1 MRRHWRIRREVRAT
15 PDGDRRWDRAYQ
27 ELLTWTRP
35 GVAAATILV
44 SEREA
49 REVAHAR
56 SDLRTGLDA
65 AAGAG
70 TDD

>member
-1 MRRHWRIRREVRAT
+1 MKRQWRIRRDLLAI

-27 ELLTWTRP
+27 ELLNWTRP
-35 GVAAATILV
+35 DVAAPTMLA

-49 REVAHAR
+49 REVGHAS
-56 SDLRTGLDA
+56 SDLRAGLDA

-70 TDD
+70 ADD